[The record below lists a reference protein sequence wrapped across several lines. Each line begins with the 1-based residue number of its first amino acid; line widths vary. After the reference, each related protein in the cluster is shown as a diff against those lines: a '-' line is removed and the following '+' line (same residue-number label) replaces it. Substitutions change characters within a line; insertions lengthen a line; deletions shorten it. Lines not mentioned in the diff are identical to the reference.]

1 MEERN
6 FARVISILNVGDSFY
21 IVNLLTFI
29 MKRNEKTIEQRG
41 KHTKKARS
49 SKVEGNWEEVRGEE
63 WNVWKRKVRAGKPG
77 ARGVVFLS

>member
-1 MEERN
+1 
-6 FARVISILNVGDSFY
+6 
-21 IVNLLTFI
+21 